1 MSSFYLKILAS
12 NKVFFS
18 GKADILVVPG
28 LDGEI
33 AIMAHHQNMAIAT
46 TIGDVR
52 FKPEGSDEYID
63 AVVGIGFVYIANNRV
78 TMIVDTAERPEDI
91 DEVRAKAAMERAQ
104 EQANLY
110 GHPLQR
116 EVAFLT
122 VHSMLHL
129 LGYDHENGGLEAMRM
144 REKEEAVLLQLGLP
158 RTVSY
163 TE

>member
-52 FKPEGSDEYID
+52 FKPEGSEDYVD
-63 AVVGIGFVYIANNRV
+63 AVVGIGF
-78 TMIVDTAERPEDI
+78 VDTAERPEDI
-91 DEVRAKAAMERAQ
+91 DEVRAKAAMERAKEQLRQKQSIQ
-104 EQANLY
+104 EYHVSQASLA
-110 GHPLQR
+110 R
-116 EVAFLT
+116 
-122 VHSMLHL
+122 
-129 LGYDHENGGLEAMRM
+129 
-144 REKEEAVLLQLGLP
+144 AVYRYRKVGKHDIN
-158 RTVSY
+158 
-163 TE
+163 

>member
-52 FKPEGSDEYID
+52 FKPEGSEEYVD

-91 DEVRAKAAMERAQ
+91 DEVRAKAGNGTCQGAAPPEAEHTGVPCITGFASESGVPLPQ
-104 EQANLY
+104 GGQA
-110 GHPLQR
+110 
-116 EVAFLT
+116 
-122 VHSMLHL
+122 
-129 LGYDHENGGLEAMRM
+129 
-144 REKEEAVLLQLGLP
+144 
-158 RTVSY
+158 
-163 TE
+163 

>member
-91 DEVRAKAAMERAQ
+91 DEVRAKAAMERAE
-104 EQANLY
+104 EQLRQKQSIEEYHRSKASLARAMARLKV
-110 GHPLQR
+110 GSKDKPI
-116 EVAFLT
+116 
-122 VHSMLHL
+122 
-129 LGYDHENGGLEAMRM
+129 GY
-144 REKEEAVLLQLGLP
+144 
-158 RTVSY
+158 
-163 TE
+163 

>member
-52 FKPEGSDEYID
+52 FKPEGSEEYVD

-91 DEVRAKAAMERAQ
+91 DEVRAKAVRHITYGSQIHSDDGDKDLLRLSGCLQHRA
-104 EQANLY
+104 
-110 GHPLQR
+110 
-116 EVAFLT
+116 VAAQ
-122 VHSMLHL
+122 
-129 LGYDHENGGLEAMRM
+129 YDH
-144 REKEEAVLLQLGLP
+144 AVHI
-158 RTVSY
+158 
-163 TE
+163 

>member
-52 FKPEGSDEYID
+52 FKPEGSEESS
-63 AVVGIGFVYIANNRV
+63 AR
-78 TMIVDTAERPEDI
+78 ERYC
-91 DEVRAKAAMERAQ
+91 RQERQ
-104 EQANLY
+104 DRLC
-110 GHPLQR
+110 
-116 EVAFLT
+116 
-122 VHSMLHL
+122 
-129 LGYDHENGGLEAMRM
+129 
-144 REKEEAVLLQLGLP
+144 
-158 RTVSY
+158 
-163 TE
+163 

>member
-52 FKPEGSDEYID
+52 FKPEGSEEYVD
-63 AVVGIGFVYIANNRV
+63 AVIGIRIKWQKNCSASENY
-78 TMIVDTAERPEDI
+78 DTNKER
-91 DEVRAKAAMERAQ
+91 
-104 EQANLY
+104 
-110 GHPLQR
+110 
-116 EVAFLT
+116 
-122 VHSMLHL
+122 
-129 LGYDHENGGLEAMRM
+129 
-144 REKEEAVLLQLGLP
+144 LP
-158 RTVSY
+158 C
-163 TE
+163 

>member
-52 FKPEGSDEYID
+52 FKPEGSEEYVD

-78 TMIVDTAERPEDI
+78 KIGRASCRER
-91 DEVRAKAAMERAQ
+91 V
-104 EQANLY
+104 
-110 GHPLQR
+110 
-116 EVAFLT
+116 
-122 VHSMLHL
+122 
-129 LGYDHENGGLEAMRM
+129 
-144 REKEEAVLLQLGLP
+144 
-158 RTVSY
+158 
-163 TE
+163 

>member
-52 FKPEGSDEYID
+52 FKPEGSEEYVD

-91 DEVRAKAAMERAQ
+91 DEVRAKAAMERAKEQLRQKQSIQ
-104 EQANLY
+104 EYHVSQASLA
-110 GHPLQR
+110 R
-116 EVAFLT
+116 
-122 VHSMLHL
+122 
-129 LGYDHENGGLEAMRM
+129 
-144 REKEEAVLLQLGLP
+144 AVYRYRQVGKHDIN
-158 RTVSY
+158 
-163 TE
+163 

>member
-63 AVVGIGFVYIANNRV
+63 AVVGIGFGDGKEFRR
-78 TMIVDTAERPEDI
+78 T
-91 DEVRAKAAMERAQ
+91 
-104 EQANLY
+104 L
-110 GHPLQR
+110 
-116 EVAFLT
+116 FLCGT
-122 VHSMLHL
+122 
-129 LGYDHENGGLEAMRM
+129 ECFF
-144 REKEEAVLLQLGLP
+144 
-158 RTVSY
+158 RTHVNA
-163 TE
+163 